1 MVARVFNLLQDQGMS
16 KDHKHSE
23 LFYQLDAHTILDG
36 IEAAGFHT
44 TGEYIQLNSYENRV
58 FDIKLEPGMNPPEL
72 KDRLVAKYYR
82 PLRWSREAILD
93 EHFFLEELKLAG
105 LPVIA
110 PLTQKN
116 GQSLSCYEGLYLAAF
131 QKGLGRMPQELNH
144 DQLKSIGRVL
154 ARLHNVGQQKV
165 AKYRPSFTP
174 EFFGWPAL
182 DVLED
187 WIAPEVYDRYMEA
200 AEKILEYLEDELN
213 PSEFIR
219 IHGDCH
225 KGNLLQKDD
234 RDGQKDFFFV
244 DFDDF
249 GNGPA
254 AQDFWMLFSSDESSN
269 SEELNAALAGY
280 EELREFPKNQMKLFA
295 PLRGLRI
302 IHYAGWIARRWSDP
316 YFPRLFPQFKD
327 YVYWAE
333 EAEALERI
341 AWRL

>member
-1 MVARVFNLLQDQGMS
+1 MTQASNNS
-16 KDHKHSE
+16 A
-23 LFYQLDAHTILDG
+23 LFYQLDANTVLDG
-36 IEAAGFHT
+36 IEEAGFRT

-58 FDIKLEPGMNPPEL
+58 FDIRLEAGMNPPEL
-72 KDRLVAKYYR
+72 NDRLVAKYYR

-93 EHFFLEELKLAG
+93 EHFFLDELKLAG

-116 GQSLSCYEGLYLAAF
+116 GQSLSCYEGLYLTVFA
-131 QKGLGRMPQELNH
+131 KGLGRMPQELSLE
-144 DQLKSIGRVL
+144 QLKSIGRVL
-154 ARLHNVGQQKV
+154 ARLHNVGEQKS
-165 AKYRPSFTP
+165 AKYRPHFTA
-174 EFFGWPAL
+174 EQFGWPAL

-187 WIAPEVYDRYMEA
+187 WIAPEIYDRYMEA
-200 AEKILEYLEDELN
+200 AETILNYLDDELN

-225 KGNLLQKDD
+225 KGNLLQKDE
-234 RDGQKDFFFV
+234 REGQKDFFFV

-249 GNGPA
+249 GNGPV

-269 SEELNAALAGY
+269 REELEAALTGY
-280 EELREFPKNQMKLFA
+280 EELREFPQDQMKLFS

-302 IHYAGWIARRWSDP
+302 IHYAGWIARRWEDP
-316 YFPRLFPQFKD
+316 FFPKLFPQFKD

-333 EAEALERI
+333 ETEALERI
-341 AWRL
+341 AWGL